1 MLTQSHTELPSA
13 GDDHH
18 HLMVGGARLVERQ
31 VVVLEDAGSNP
42 VAHPKFESVSFIR
55 P

>member
-18 HLMVGGARLVERQ
+18 HLMVGGARLVEQR
-31 VVVLEDAGSNP
+31 VVIAKAAGSIP
-42 VAHPKFESVSFIR
+42 VAHPKFDGVQFS
-55 P
+55 